1 MSNKKPTPFD
11 VINALSEIRPL
22 TYNDLLEKGP
32 YDTFLIN
39 RSLSLS
45 EDTTFI
51 AAILNERSFLDKD
64 VQANFII
71 NTVRPRRR
79 WSKWP
84 KTVDKSKD
92 QLVANYYGI
101 SLREAKL
108 YSGLH
113 SEKQLQEMSKIL
125 DTGQKVVRGF

>member
-1 MSNKKPTPFD
+1 MSSKKQTPFD
-11 VINALSEIRPL
+11 VINALSETRPL

-64 VQANFII
+64 VQANLII

-79 WSKWP
+79 WAKWP

-108 YSGLH
+108 YSGIH
-113 SEKQLQEMSKIL
+113 SEEQLNEMSKVL
-125 DTGQKVVRGF
+125 DTGQKVIRGF